1 MIGQIQES
9 LSFNSDDSDVSDR
22 LLIDLI
28 NQARAFHLRNELNKF
43 RTPDDTII
51 QNLSCV
57 ELEVTDATLITGL
70 CLPTGCKLLKSKKR
84 IPDTVEL
91 HHTDGILSVGSIQF
105 LEIPFSYVDFRK
117 ISYINYSRFTKNI
130 IYSFLL
136 GGYLYVYSIGN
147 KKYGLIDTVM
157 VRGIFEDPTEAAD
170 FSDIDCEPCFSYD
183 SPYPIQS
190 WMYEALVKPSV
201 LQQLTIKLQSPLDN
215 ENDAS
220 NTKTPTASISG
231 PKQ

>member
-1 MIGQIQES
+1 MTLNQMIGQIQES

-57 ELEVTDATLITGL
+57 ELEITDATLITGL

-157 VRGIFEDPTEAAD
+157 VRGIFEDPT
-170 FSDIDCEPCFSYD
+170 
-183 SPYPIQS
+183 
-190 WMYEALVKPSV
+190 
-201 LQQLTIKLQSPLDN
+201 
-215 ENDAS
+215 
-220 NTKTPTASISG
+220 
-231 PKQ
+231 